1 MHLLAAKPGTLLDG
15 TEAVDLAQSPGDIVV
30 LSAADSEIACLA
42 SAQKILVER
51 DPTRPSLRL
60 ASLLALRH
68 NMSVDLYTE
77 AVVSKAK
84 LVVVRLLGG
93 VPYWPYG
100 VEQLA
105 QLCRHRQIPIAFL
118 SGDDKPDPVLQ
129 SWSSLEPETAGQL
142 WRYLSEGG
150 QANAEG
156 FLRLAG
162 TVLGRVDTPA
172 PPAPLLHAGIY
183 WPGAAS
189 GLSVAD
195 LARYWQPGAPVVA
208 ITFYRA
214 LVQAGNLAP
223 VDALIA
229 ALRARGLNPLPLW
242 AQSLKDAQAVA
253 LLTRLL
259 AEAPPDLVLNATA
272 FAVGAPGAERTGT
285 VFDAADCPVIQIV
298 FAGGGEAAW
307 RVGTRGLDVR
317 DLAMNVAL
325 PEVDGRIIG
334 RAVSFKDTVRR
345 DPLTEAD
352 LVSYRSVPDRIDF
365 MADLARDWTRLRRTE
380 PADRR
385 VGFVLANYPNKDG
398 RIGNGVGL
406 DTPNGLIAVLQAMAG
421 AGYAIGEIPADGDAL
436 MRALQAG
443 PTNRDKG
450 RGGGVVLPLD
460 TYRAAFAALPAAVQ
474 QAVTARW
481 GEAEADPF
489 FVSGQG
495 FRLPVLVLG
504 TVAIGVQPSRGY
516 DIDPASS
523 YHSPDLVPPHGY
535 FAFYAWLRQAFGAQA
550 IVHMGKHGTME
561 WLPGKAVALSEACLP
576 EAVFGPLPHLYPFI
590 VNDPGEG
597 SQAKRRAQAV
607 IIDHLTP
614 PLTRAESYGP
624 LVRLESLVD
633 EYYAASGLDPRRLQ
647 LLGREI
653 LDLAASSGLDRDCGI
668 ERGMP
673 TETALT
679 RLDAHLCD
687 LKELQIRDG
696 LHVFGRSPTG
706 RQRLDL
712 IIALARAPRGG
723 ALHQTS
729 LIRAL
734 AEDLGLGFDPLLAP
748 PAEPW
753 TGPRPMVLAE
763 VHQNP
768 SPALREREGPA
779 QREGEG
785 VAEERSTA
793 LCASPSSGS
802 LRSPPSPAVQ
812 EKDLGP
818 WRSVGD
824 TIERLEVLA
833 SAIVAGG
840 TEPPGPASAAV
851 LDWITSKLAPALDSC
866 GDAELAGLLR
876 GLDGRFVPPGPSGA
890 PSRGRPEVLPTG
902 RNFYSLDTRSV
913 PTPAAW
919 QLGWKSAQ
927 LLIERHVQEHGAY
940 PATVALSAWGTANMR
955 TGGDDIAQGLALM
968 GAKPVWEPATGRVT
982 GFEILPSGLLDR
994 PRVDVT
1000 LRVSGFFRD
1009 AFPNLIDLFD
1019 SAARAVAALDE
1030 PEAINPLAARVQ
1042 AEAARLAATGI
1053 ERGEAEKRAGY
1064 RVFGSRPGAYG
1075 AGLQALIDEGGWA
1088 SRGDLAEAYLA
1099 WGGWAY
1105 GDGAEGAAAEDR
1117 LRERLSQVEAV
1128 LHNQDN
1134 REHDL
1139 LDSDDYYQFEGGLAA
1154 SVEHLKGS
1162 APKTYHNDHSRPE
1175 LPRIRTLEEE
1185 IARVVRGRAVNP
1197 KWLAG
1202 VMRHGYKGAFEMA
1215 ATVDYLFAFAAT
1227 ADVVA
1232 DHHFD
1237 AIFDAYL
1244 GDPAVLDF
1252 LDRHNPAARA
1262 EIAARL
1268 AEAIDRQ
1275 LWRPRS
1281 NSARDRLAELMGLM
1295 EGTA

>member
-15 TEAVDLAQSPGDIVV
+15 SEAVDLRQSPGEIVV

-42 SAQKILVER
+42 AAQRRLIEG
-51 DPTRPSLRL
+51 DPTTPSLRL
-60 ASLLALRH
+60 ASLLTLRH
-68 NMSVDLYTE
+68 NLSVDLYAE
-77 AVVSKAK
+77 AVVAEAR
-84 LVVVRLLGG
+84 LVIVRLLGG
-93 VPYWPYG
+93 VSYWPYG
-100 VEQLA
+100 VERLTQI
-105 QLCRHRQIPIAFL
+105 CRQRRIPIAFL
-118 SGDDKPDPVLQ
+118 PGDDKPDPVLAN
-129 SWSSLEPETAGQL
+129 WGSLDAGIAATL
-142 WRYLSEGG
+142 WRYLGEGG
-150 QANAEG
+150 PVNAEG

-162 TVLGRVDTPA
+162 TILDRADTP
-172 PPAPLLHAGIY
+172 PPPVPLLHAGIY
-183 WPGAAS
+183 WPGEA
-189 GLSVAD
+189 GLGIAD
-195 LARYWQPGAPVVA
+195 LARHWQKCAPIVA

-214 LVQAGNLAP
+214 LVQAANLAP

-229 ALRARGLNPLPLW
+229 ALQARGLNPLPLW

-253 LLTRLL
+253 LLGRIFDT
-259 AEAPPDLVLNATA
+259 APPDLVLNATA
-272 FAVGAPGAERTGT
+272 FAVSSPGAERAGT
-285 VFDAADCPVIQIV
+285 VFDTADCPVIQIV
-298 FAGGGEAAW
+298 FAGGSEASW
-307 RVGTRGLDVR
+307 RAGTNGLDAR

-334 RAVSFKDTVRR
+334 RAVSFKDAVRR
-345 DPLTEAD
+345 DALTEAD
-352 LVSYRSVPDRIDF
+352 LVSYKPMPDRIEF
-365 MADLARDWTRLRRTE
+365 IADLAQGWTRLRRTA
-380 PADRR
+380 PAGRR

-406 DTPNGLIAVLQAMAG
+406 DTPNGLIVVLQALAG
-421 AGYAIGEIPADGDAL
+421 AGYAVGAIPADGDAL
-436 MRALQAG
+436 IRLLQAG

-450 RGGGVVLPLD
+450 RTGGVVLSLEE
-460 TYRAAFAALPAAVQ
+460 YLAAIALLPPAVRQ
-474 QAVTARW
+474 TVDERW
-481 GEAEADPF
+481 GRPETDPF
-489 FVSGQG
+489 FVPGQG
-495 FRLPVLVLG
+495 FRLPVLVLDG
-504 TVAIGVQPSRGY
+504 IAIGIQPSRGY

-535 FAFYAWLRQAFGAQA
+535 FAFYLWLRHTFGAHA
-550 IVHMGKHGTME
+550 IIHMGKHGTME
-561 WLPGKAVALSEACLP
+561 WLPGKALALSQDCLP

-624 LVRLESLVD
+624 LARLETLVD
-633 EYYAASGLDPRRLQ
+633 EYYAASGLDPRRLAH
-647 LLGREI
+647 LGREI
-653 LDLAASSGLDRDCGI
+653 LDLAASSGLDLDCGI
-668 ERGMP
+668 ERGMT

-696 LHVFGRSPTG
+696 LHVFGRSPIG
-706 RQRLDL
+706 RQRRDL
-712 IIALARAPRGG
+712 ILALARAPRGG
-723 ALHQTS
+723 GARQAS

-734 AEDLGLGFDPLLAP
+734 ADDLDLGFDPLAAP
-748 PAEPW
+748 PELAW
-753 TGPRPMVLAE
+753 AGKRPAVLADGAFP
-763 VHQNP
+763 N
-768 SPALREREGPA
+768 G
-779 QREGEG
+779 G
-785 VAEERSTA
+785 VWRST
-793 LCASPSSGS
+793 
-802 LRSPPSPAVQ
+802 
-812 EKDLGP
+812 
-818 WRSVGD
+818 GD
-824 TIERLEVLA
+824 TIERLEALA
-833 SAIVAGG
+833 TQLIEGE
-840 TEPPGPASAAV
+840 TPPPGPASAVV
-851 LDWITSKLAPALDSC
+851 LGWIERDLAPAIDAC
-866 GDAELAGLLR
+866 GPAELAGLLR

-902 RNFYSLDTRSV
+902 RNFYSLDTRGT
-913 PTPAAW
+913 PTATAW
-919 QLGWKSAQ
+919 LLGWKSAQ
-927 LLIERHVQEHGAY
+927 LLLERHVQEHGAY

-982 GFEILPSGLLDR
+982 GFEILPAGLLDR

-1030 PEAINPLAARVQ
+1030 DEAINPLAARVRAETAQ
-1042 AEAARLAATGI
+1042 FMAAGIDEAAAAH
-1053 ERGEAEKRAGY
+1053 RAGY

-1075 AGLQALIDEGGWA
+1075 AGLQALIDEGGWSERA
-1088 SRGDLAEAYLA
+1088 DLAEAYLA

-1105 GDGAEGAAAEDR
+1105 GNGAEGMAAGDR
-1117 LRERLSQVEAV
+1117 LRERLSRVEAV

-1154 SVEHLKGS
+1154 AVTHLAGA
-1162 APKTYHNDHSRPE
+1162 APKIYHNDHSRPE

-1202 VMRHGYKGAFEMA
+1202 VMRHGYKGGFEMA

-1227 ADVVA
+1227 TQAVA
-1232 DHHFD
+1232 GHHFD

-1244 GDPAVLDF
+1244 NDPAVLDF
-1252 LDRHNPAARA
+1252 LDRHNPAARG

-1275 LWRPRS
+1275 LWRPKS
-1281 NSARDRLAELMGLM
+1281 NSARDRLSELMGK
-1295 EGTA
+1295 GARS

>member
-15 TEAVDLAQSPGDIVV
+15 TEAVDLRQSPGEIVV

-42 SAQKILVER
+42 TAQARLIDR
-51 DPTRPSLRL
+51 DPATPSLRL

-68 NMSVDLYTE
+68 NLSVDLYAE
-77 AVVSKAK
+77 AVVAEAR

-93 VPYWPYG
+93 VSYWPYG
-100 VEQLA
+100 VERLTQI
-105 QLCRHRQIPIAFL
+105 CRQRAIPIAFL
-118 SGDDKPDPVLQ
+118 PGDDMPDPVLE
-129 SWSSLEPETAGQL
+129 SWGTLDPAIAAVL
-142 WRYLSEGG
+142 WRYLGEGG
-150 QANAEG
+150 PANAEG
-156 FLRLAG
+156 FLRVAG
-162 TVLGRVDTPA
+162 TVLGRADTP
-172 PPAPLLHAGIY
+172 PPPVPLLHAGIY
-183 WPGAAS
+183 WPGAAGGL
-189 GLSVAD
+189 GLSD
-195 LARYWQPGAPVVA
+195 LARRWRPGAPIVA

-214 LVQAGNLAP
+214 LVQAANLAP
-223 VDALIA
+223 VDALIE
-229 ALRARGLNPLPLW
+229 ALQARGLNPLPLW
-242 AQSLKDAQAVA
+242 AQSLKDRQAVA

-272 FAVGAPGAERTGT
+272 FAVGSPGVERAGT
-285 VFDAADCPVIQIV
+285 VFDPADCPIIQIV
-298 FAGGGEAAW
+298 FAGGGEAPW
-307 RVGTRGLDVR
+307 RAGTRGLDAR

-334 RAVSFKDTVRR
+334 RAVSFKESPRR

-352 LVSYRSVPDRIDF
+352 LVSYKPVPDRIDF
-365 MADLARDWTRLRRTE
+365 IADLARGWTRLRRCS
-380 PADRR
+380 ASQRR
-385 VGFVLANYPNKDG
+385 IGFVLANYPNKDG

-406 DTPNGLIAVLQAMAG
+406 DTPNGLIAVLQALAG
-421 AGYAIGEIPADGDAL
+421 AGYEVGPIPADGDTL
-436 MRALQAG
+436 IRTLQAG

-450 RGGGVVLPLD
+450 RGGGVMLPLD
-460 TYRAAFAALPAAVQ
+460 DYRDAFAALPEPVRR
-474 QAVTARW
+474 AVTERW
-481 GEAEADPF
+481 GGPEADPF
-489 FVSGQG
+489 FEPGLG
-495 FRLPVLVLG
+495 FRLPALRLG
-504 TVAIGVQPSRGY
+504 RIAIGIQPSRGY

-535 FAFYAWLRQAFGAQA
+535 LAFYAWLRHGFGAQA
-550 IVHMGKHGTME
+550 LVHMGKHGTME
-561 WLPGKAVALSEACLP
+561 WLPGKAVALSETCLP

-624 LVRLESLVD
+624 LARLETLVD
-633 EYYAASGLDPRRLQ
+633 EYYAASGLDPRRLDH
-647 LLGREI
+647 LGREI
-653 LDLAASSGLDRDCGI
+653 LDLAASSGLDKDCGI
-668 ERGMP
+668 ERGMAMEP
-673 TETALT
+673 ALT

-696 LHVFGRSPTG
+696 LHIFGRSPLG
-706 RQRLDL
+706 VQRRDL
-712 IIALARAPRGG
+712 IIALARAPRGSQP
-723 ALHQTS
+723 HQAS

-734 AEDLGLGFDPLLAP
+734 ADDFALGFDPLQAAP
-748 PAEPW
+748 EQAW
-753 TGPRPMVLAE
+753 TGPRPAVLSEASGE
-763 VHQNP
+763 APVGRA
-768 SPALREREGPA
+768 SVPAFPA
-779 QREGEG
+779 QPEPAARVGAACGGKAGTEARPTGE
-785 VAEERSTA
+785 S
-793 LCASPSSGS
+793 
-802 LRSPPSPAVQ
+802 
-812 EKDLGP
+812 GP

-824 TIERLEVLA
+824 TIERLEAFAAALVVGHVP
-833 SAIVAGG
+833 S
-840 TEPPGPASAAV
+840 PGPATTTV
-851 LDWITSKLAPALDSC
+851 LDWITSDLAPSIDAC
-866 GDAELAGLLR
+866 GPAELAGLLR

-902 RNFYSLDTRSV
+902 RNFYSLDTRGT

-955 TGGDDIAQGLALM
+955 TGGDDIAQGMALM
-968 GAKPVWEPATGRVT
+968 GTKPVWEPATGRVT

-1030 PEAINPLAARVQ
+1030 VEAVNPLAARVR
-1042 AEAARLAATGI
+1042 AETARLAASGI
-1053 ERGEAEKRAGY
+1053 DPADAARQAGY

-1075 AGLQALIDEGGWA
+1075 AGLQALIDEGGWSERA
-1088 SRGDLAEAYLA
+1088 DLAEAYLA

-1105 GDGAEGAAAEDR
+1105 GDGAEGAAAEDQ
-1117 LRERLSQVEAV
+1117 LRVRLSQVEAV

-1139 LDSDDYYQFEGGLAA
+1139 LDSDDYYQFEGGLAVA
-1154 SVEHLKGS
+1154 IRHLRGV
-1162 APKTYHNDHSRPE
+1162 APQIYHNDHSRPE

-1202 VMRHGYKGAFEMA
+1202 VMRHGYKGGFEMA

-1227 ADVVA
+1227 ANAVG

-1237 AIFDAYL
+1237 AVYDAYL
-1244 GDPAVLDF
+1244 GDPDVLDF

-1268 AEAIDRQ
+1268 AEAIDRR
-1275 LWRPRS
+1275 LWRPKS
-1281 NSARDRLAELMGLM
+1281 NSARDRLAELMGK
-1295 EGTA
+1295 GAAA

>member
-15 TEAVDLAQSPGDIVV
+15 TEAVDLRQSPGEIVV

-42 SAQKILVER
+42 TAQARLIDR
-51 DPTRPSLRL
+51 DPATPSLRL

-68 NMSVDLYTE
+68 NLSVDLYAE
-77 AVVSKAK
+77 AVVAEAR

-93 VPYWPYG
+93 VSYWPYG
-100 VEQLA
+100 VEQLT
-105 QLCRHRQIPIAFL
+105 QICRQRAIPIAFL
-118 SGDDKPDPVLQ
+118 PGDDMPDPVLE
-129 SWSSLEPETAGQL
+129 SWGTLDPAIAAVL
-142 WRYLSEGG
+142 WRYLGEGG
-150 QANAEG
+150 PANAEG
-156 FLRLAG
+156 FLRVAG
-162 TVLGRVDTPA
+162 TVLGRADTP
-172 PPAPLLHAGIY
+172 PPPVPLLHAGIY
-183 WPGAAS
+183 WPGAAGGL
-189 GLSVAD
+189 GLSD
-195 LARYWQPGAPVVA
+195 LARRWRPGAPIVA

-214 LVQAGNLAP
+214 LVQAANLAP
-223 VDALIA
+223 VDALIE
-229 ALRARGLNPLPLW
+229 ALQARGLNPLPLW
-242 AQSLKDAQAVA
+242 AQSLKDRQAVA

-272 FAVGAPGAERTGT
+272 FAVGSPGVERAGT
-285 VFDAADCPVIQIV
+285 VFDPADCPIIQIV
-298 FAGGGEAAW
+298 FAGGGEAPW
-307 RVGTRGLDVR
+307 RAGTRGLDAR

-334 RAVSFKDTVRR
+334 RAVSFKESPRR

-352 LVSYRSVPDRIDF
+352 LVSYKPVPDRIDF
-365 MADLARDWTRLRRTE
+365 IADLARGWTRLRRCS
-380 PADRR
+380 ASQRR
-385 VGFVLANYPNKDG
+385 IGFVLANYPNKDG

-406 DTPNGLIAVLQAMAG
+406 DTPNGLIAVLQALAG
-421 AGYAIGEIPADGDAL
+421 AGYEVGPIPADGDTL
-436 MRALQAG
+436 IRTLQAG

-450 RGGGVVLPLD
+450 RGGGVMLPLD
-460 TYRAAFAALPAAVQ
+460 DYRDAFAALPEPVRR
-474 QAVTARW
+474 AVTERW
-481 GEAEADPF
+481 GGPEADPF
-489 FVSGQG
+489 FEPGLG
-495 FRLPVLVLG
+495 FRLPALRLG
-504 TVAIGVQPSRGY
+504 RIAIGIQPSRGY

-535 FAFYAWLRQAFGAQA
+535 LAFYAWLRHGFGAQA
-550 IVHMGKHGTME
+550 LVHMGKHGTME
-561 WLPGKAVALSEACLP
+561 WLPGKAVALSETCLP

-624 LVRLESLVD
+624 LARLETLVD
-633 EYYAASGLDPRRLQ
+633 EYYAASGLDPRRLDH
-647 LLGREI
+647 LGREI
-653 LDLAASSGLDRDCGI
+653 LDLAASSGLDKDCGI
-668 ERGMP
+668 ERGMAMEP
-673 TETALT
+673 ALT

-696 LHVFGRSPTG
+696 LHIFGRSPLG
-706 RQRLDL
+706 VQRRDL
-712 IIALARAPRGG
+712 IIALARAPRGSQP
-723 ALHQTS
+723 HQAS

-734 AEDLGLGFDPLLAP
+734 ADDFALGFDPLQAAP
-748 PAEPW
+748 EQAW
-753 TGPRPMVLAE
+753 TGPRPAVLSEASGE
-763 VHQNP
+763 APVGRA
-768 SPALREREGPA
+768 SVPAFPA
-779 QREGEG
+779 QPEPAARVGAACGGKAGTEARPTGE
-785 VAEERSTA
+785 S
-793 LCASPSSGS
+793 
-802 LRSPPSPAVQ
+802 
-812 EKDLGP
+812 GP

-824 TIERLEVLA
+824 TIERLEAFAAALVVGHVP
-833 SAIVAGG
+833 S
-840 TEPPGPASAAV
+840 PGPATTTV
-851 LDWITSKLAPALDSC
+851 LDWITSDLAPSIDAC
-866 GDAELAGLLR
+866 GPAELAGLLR

-902 RNFYSLDTRSV
+902 RNFYSLDTRGT

-955 TGGDDIAQGLALM
+955 TGGDDIAQGMALM
-968 GAKPVWEPATGRVT
+968 GTKPVWEPATGRVT

-1030 PEAINPLAARVQ
+1030 VEAVNPLAARVR
-1042 AEAARLAATGI
+1042 AETARLAASGI
-1053 ERGEAEKRAGY
+1053 DPADAARQAGY

-1075 AGLQALIDEGGWA
+1075 AGLQALIDEGGWSERA
-1088 SRGDLAEAYLA
+1088 DLAEAYLA

-1105 GDGAEGAAAEDR
+1105 GDGAEGAAAEDQ
-1117 LRERLSQVEAV
+1117 LRVRLSQVEAV

-1139 LDSDDYYQFEGGLAA
+1139 LDSDDYYQFEGGLAVA
-1154 SVEHLKGS
+1154 IRHLRGV
-1162 APKTYHNDHSRPE
+1162 APQIYHNDHSRPE

-1202 VMRHGYKGAFEMA
+1202 VMRHGYKGGFEMA

-1227 ADVVA
+1227 ANAVG

-1237 AIFDAYL
+1237 AVYDAYL

-1268 AEAIDRQ
+1268 AEAIDRR
-1275 LWRPRS
+1275 LWRPKS
-1281 NSARDRLAELMGLM
+1281 NSARDRLAELMGK
-1295 EGTA
+1295 GAAA